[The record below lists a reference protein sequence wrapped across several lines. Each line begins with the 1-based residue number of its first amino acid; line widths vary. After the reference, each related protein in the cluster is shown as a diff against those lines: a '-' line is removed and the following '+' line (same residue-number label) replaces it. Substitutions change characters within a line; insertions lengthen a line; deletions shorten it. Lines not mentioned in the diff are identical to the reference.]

1 MAGGNV
7 SAGKQRLKLREKR
20 GFRTG
25 KGNFSAPIIGHVR
38 TEDSKQK
45 IRKKTDTSYRQSKD

>member
-7 SAGKQRLKLREKR
+7 SAGKQRRKLQEER

-38 TEDSKQK
+38 IEDSKCK
-45 IRKKTDTSYRQSKD
+45 IKKQADTSYR